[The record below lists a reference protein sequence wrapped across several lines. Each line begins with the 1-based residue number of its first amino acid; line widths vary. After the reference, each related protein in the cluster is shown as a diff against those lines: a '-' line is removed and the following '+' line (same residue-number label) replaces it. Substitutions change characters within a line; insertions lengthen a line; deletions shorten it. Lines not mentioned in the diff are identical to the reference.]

1 MLDVA
6 EYPAEKQA
14 RERRAGEL
22 DDDVA
27 GHALPREVPAQ
38 RECQRHCRV
47 EVRSRYGAH
56 EQDDRGDHQARG
68 DDGRCQADLPLRVQQ
83 PAAGGNKDQCEGAQ
97 QLGELPPP
105 FLARVVEIR
114 AVPELKPKHVMRARE
129 GRPQRLRVDLM
140 RRRVADGD
148 HLLNVDSP
156 ELAIIQR
163 HPSRVILRIDMSCGA
178 GVIQASLAA

>member
-1 MLDVA
+1 
-6 EYPAEKQA
+6 
-14 RERRAGEL
+14 
-22 DDDVA
+22 
-27 GHALPREVPAQ
+27 
-38 RECQRHCRV
+38 
-47 EVRSRYGAH
+47 
-56 EQDDRGDHQARG
+56 
-68 DDGRCQADLPLRVQQ
+68 
-83 PAAGGNKDQCEGAQ
+83 
-97 QLGELPPP
+97 
-105 FLARVVEIR
+105 
-114 AVPELKPKHVMRARE
+114 MRARE